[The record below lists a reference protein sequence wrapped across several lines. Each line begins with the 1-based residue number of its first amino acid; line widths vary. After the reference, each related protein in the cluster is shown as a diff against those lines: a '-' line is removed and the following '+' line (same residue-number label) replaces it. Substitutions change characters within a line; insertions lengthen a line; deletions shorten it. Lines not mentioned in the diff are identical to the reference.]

1 MLKTYTAWFSW
12 LYRCSFLHLL
22 GDTFSVVS
30 KSGIMRLIFYERLVV
45 VFLKA
50 LVERLT
56 FKPRVF
62 FYPWNINSLLVFT
75 KHLHDKVLRFPGNF
89 PFFGK
94 NNRLRHLKII
104 SQGYQTYKNSRLRS
118 FNFRFVISKLSELV
132 NDHIFIEICISTFQT
147 FSGPFWGGRSG
158 GWKRVRG
165 QGWRSGDSRSPL
177 LNLWPGFI
185 SQHRR
190 HMWVEFIVRFSPLLR
205 EIFLWELRIFPLLKN
220 QHKFQEW

>member
-1 MLKTYTAWFSW
+1 MV
-12 LYRCSFLHLL
+12 FLFIPSSVL

-62 FYPWNINSLLVFT
+62 LYPWNINSLLVFT
-75 KHLHDKVLRFPGNF
+75 KHLHDKVLRFLGNL

-104 SQGYQTYKNSRLRS
+104 SQGYQTYKDSCLR
-118 FNFRFVISKLSELV
+118 
-132 NDHIFIEICISTFQT
+132 
-147 FSGPFWGGRSG
+147 
-158 GWKRVRG
+158 
-165 QGWRSGDSRSPL
+165 
-177 LNLWPGFI
+177 
-185 SQHRR
+185 
-190 HMWVEFIVRFSPLLR
+190 
-205 EIFLWELRIFPLLKN
+205 
-220 QHKFQEW
+220 